1 MSIHPD
7 TSLGHVRLRVSNLE
21 QSIQFYKEVIGF
33 PIAEVEGK
41 FAYLKVEGEET
52 LLELEEIPCA
62 TRLPERS
69 AAGLYHVAI
78 LLPDRPSLA
87 SILYHFADKRVQ
99 IGQADHLVSEALYLA
114 DPDGNGLEIYRD
126 RDRSEWE
133 VEQNGDYKMA
143 SDPINIESL
152 IQEAEE
158 HSWKGLPQGTII
170 GHVHMHV
177 ANLEDTEAFY
187 RDVIGFET
195 VGDYS
200 RMSAKFM
207 AAGRYH
213 HHLGFNIWAGSGVP
227 KTPDSAVGMTY
238 YTVKLV
244 GAEEMHALINRLERA
259 DHSYKHEE
267 DVVWVTDPS
276 GMRIKFIQQTA

>member
-1 MSIHPD
+1 MSIHPE
-7 TSLGHVRLRVSNLE
+7 TTLGHVRLRVSNLE

-33 PIAEVEGK
+33 PIAQIEGK
-41 FAYLKVEGEET
+41 VAYLKVEEGDT
-52 LLELEEIPCA
+52 LLVLEEIPNA
-62 TRLPERS
+62 ARLPERS

-87 SILYHFADKRVQ
+87 SILYHFADKRIQ

-126 RDRSEWE
+126 RDRSVWE

-177 ANLEDTEAFY
+177 ANLEETEAFY

-195 VGDYS
+195 VGDY
-200 RMSAKFM
+200 RAMRAKFM

-213 HHLGFNIWAGSGVP
+213 HHLGFNIWAGQSVRP
-227 KTPDSAVGMTY
+227 TPDTAVGMSY

-244 GAEEMHALINRLERA
+244 DDLEREQLVGRLQKA
-259 DHSYKHEE
+259 NHPFKKESSIIW
-267 DVVWVTDPS
+267 VVDPS
-276 GMRIKFIQQTA
+276 GMNVRFE

>member
-1 MSIHPD
+1 MSIHSD
-7 TSLGHVRLRVSNLE
+7 TTLGHVRLRVSNLE

-33 PIAEVEGK
+33 PIAQIEGK
-41 FAYLKVEGEET
+41 VAYLKVEEEKT
-52 LLELEEIPCA
+52 LLVLEEIPNA
-62 TRLPERS
+62 VRLPERS
-69 AAGLYHVAI
+69 VAGLYHVAI

-87 SILYHFADKRVQ
+87 SILYHFADKHIQ

-133 VEQNGDYKMA
+133 LEQNGDYKMA

-158 HSWKGLPQGTII
+158 HSWKGLPQGTVI

-177 ANLEDTEAFY
+177 SDLDETEAFY
-187 RDVIGFET
+187 RDIIGFET
-195 VGDYS
+195 VGDYHAM
-200 RMSAKFM
+200 RAKFM

-213 HHLGFNIWAGSGVP
+213 HHLGFNIWAGKGV
-227 KTPDSAVGMTY
+227 TPTPETAVGMSY
-238 YTVKLV
+238 FTVKLV
-244 GAEEMHALINRLERA
+244 DNEEREKLLERLQKA
-259 DHSYKHEE
+259 DYPFKEE
-267 DVVWVTDPS
+267 SSIIWVVDPA
-276 GMRIKFIQQTA
+276 GMNVRFE